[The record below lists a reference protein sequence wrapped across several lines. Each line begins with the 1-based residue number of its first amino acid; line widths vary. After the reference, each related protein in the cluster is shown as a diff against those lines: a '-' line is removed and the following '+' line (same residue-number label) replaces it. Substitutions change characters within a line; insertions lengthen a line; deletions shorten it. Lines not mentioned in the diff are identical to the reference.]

1 MYDDLPGGF
10 DDYLEGLEAVIDA
23 LFYTEKL
30 KIYKTNQL
38 RRRQSDKRYYEVI
51 YKDNSDTYAYLSED
65 DTLQENDYVLVPVG
79 DKNIVRAARIVS
91 ITYGQIED
99 APYDYENLKYI
110 IDSNHPQSIHA
121 KTMYSYYLSDFE
133 FLKVDIQNIG
143 DHTSIYK

>member
-10 DDYLEGLEAVIDA
+10 DEYLEGLEAVIDA

-79 DKNIVRAARIVS
+79 YKNIVRAARIVS

-99 APYDYENLKYI
+99 APYDYENLKCI
-110 IDSNHPQSIHA
+110 IDSNHPQ
-121 KTMYSYYLSDFE
+121 
-133 FLKVDIQNIG
+133 
-143 DHTSIYK
+143 